1 MSLRVMRVLENQ
13 KCMRKKEKENMSILS
28 MKGNT
33 GMRWKLIVYWVTTAA
48 VAGEQLAG
56 GVTDLIHGGTN
67 VVSGPSVVLLMER
80 LGYPVYLLTIMGVWS
95 LLGSITLLA
104 PGFPRLKEWAYA
116 GIFFLYTAAVFSKAA
131 VPGYLRGID
140 DPTALIW
147 TPLIFAVL
155 TLVSWALR
163 PQSRTLGVLFP
174 ALARRTNGKVNA
186 PIKQAVSR

>member
-1 MSLRVMRVLENQ
+1 MNE
-13 KCMRKKEKENMSILS
+13 KGKEKMAMVP
-28 MKGNT
+28 MKGTT
-33 GMRWKLIVYWVTTAA
+33 GMRWKLIVYWVTTAL

-56 GVTDLIHGGTN
+56 GLTDLIHGGTN

-80 LGYPVYLLTIMGVWS
+80 LGYPVYLLTFMGVWS
-95 LLGSITLLA
+95 LLGAITLLV

-131 VPGYLRGID
+131 VPGFLRGID
-140 DPTALIW
+140 DPGALIW
-147 TPLIFAVL
+147 TPLMFAVL

-174 ALARRTNGKVNA
+174 AFARRTKRSVNA
-186 PIKQAVSR
+186 PLDQAASR

>member
-1 MSLRVMRVLENQ
+1 
-13 KCMRKKEKENMSILS
+13 
-28 MKGNT
+28 MKLK
-33 GMRWKLIVYWVTTAA
+33 MIVYWVTTAV

-67 VVSGPSVVLLMER
+67 LVSGPSVVLLMER

-147 TPLIFAVL
+147 TPLTFAVL

-163 PQSRTLGVLFP
+163 PQSRTLGRLIP
-174 ALARRTNGKVNA
+174 TKQNREAAA
-186 PIKQAVSR
+186 PHAPVPVSG

>member
-1 MSLRVMRVLENQ
+1 MATRTGKIATGSLKGTVA
-13 KCMRKKEKENMSILS
+13 
-28 MKGNT
+28 MKGTT
-33 GMRWKLIVYWVTTAA
+33 GMKWKLIVYWVTTAL

-56 GVTDLIHGGTN
+56 GVTDLIHGGTG

-80 LGYPVYLLTIMGVWS
+80 LGYPVYFLTILGVWS

-116 GIFFLYTAAVFSKAA
+116 GIFFEYSAAVFSKAA
-131 VPGYLRGID
+131 VPGFLRGID

-147 TPLIFAVL
+147 TPLILAVL

-163 PQSRTLGVLFP
+163 PQSRTLRVLFP
-174 ALARRTNGKVNA
+174 MWARRTKEKGHT
-186 PIKQAVSR
+186 PTKQAVS